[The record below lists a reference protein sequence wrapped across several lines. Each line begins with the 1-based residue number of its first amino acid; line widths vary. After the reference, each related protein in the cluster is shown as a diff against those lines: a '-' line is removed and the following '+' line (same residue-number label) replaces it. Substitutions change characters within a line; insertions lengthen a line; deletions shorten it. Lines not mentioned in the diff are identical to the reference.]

1 MKQDKI
7 AFTDLDA
14 EREVL
19 ALLMNHPN
27 YTKDI
32 QKIINPDVFHFSTTK
47 SVYLTCVELFSE
59 KGTFTQSDIIIRLK
73 SKGSNDWVDVMMA
86 STTRTPMNA
95 QEVILYLAE
104 LKGKRDL
111 LALSREVNNSLVNGE
126 DYFTIVDKINNVTS
140 NELIQNDTN
149 EVLDMKSALS
159 DAINNIGDVMTNGSL
174 SGVPTGYNIL
184 DNVTGGW
191 LKGNVILFAAR
202 PGQGKCFAKG
212 TKIRMYDGSVK
223 NVEDITNGELVMGN
237 DSSSREVYGTTSG
250 VEEMFEI
257 KTNKGEGFICNKSH
271 ILSLVYNKDGVNA
284 EYGWNKDSVVNI
296 SVGEYLK
303 LKPWVQNRLKL
314 YSNEWGNEYS
324 EKTHDIPPYL
334 LGVFLGDG
342 TSLKGDITSIDPEII
357 SYFDNYANSIGCKMV
372 LADRITYRINKQK
385 GFLKNKYKQFL
396 KDIDVLGNKHIPKEY
411 LIDSRKNRLELLAG
425 LIDTDGSLNI
435 VRGNFDSYEITQKRK
450 ILAYNILELSR
461 SLGFYSSINKRL
473 SKMKR
478 IDGSIYECE
487 TYRVKIYG
495 ELSEVPCKIHRKQ
508 CPKINRRV
516 NSNRYGFKIKSLG
529 IGEYYGFAVD
539 KNHLFL
545 LENGIVV
552 HNTICLL
559 EHSRCAGE
567 MNKKVLFLSLEMPVV
582 SLVYRM
588 ISGQLDDST
597 PYSKIKTGRIDINQF
612 NNIQKQAVT
621 NLEKLPI
628 TWYDGA
634 NRDINYLSTLIQ
646 KIVREKN
653 IDMVVVDYL
662 QLITDNSIRSN
673 DETAVVGSVSKKI
686 QQLAKK
692 LNIPFLCAAQLNR
705 QSEGRTSHR
714 PKLSDLRSSGQ
725 IEQDASVVIGLY
737 RDDYYKYEKAKEE
750 GNPNVVYDNVIEYI
764 FMKNRDGDTRTADLY
779 IDVATSKIREVNPT
793 YSSPG
798 F

>member
-27 YTKDI
+27 YTRDI
-32 QKIINPDVFHFSTTK
+32 QKIITPDVFHFATTK

-126 DYFTIVDKINNVTS
+126 DYFTIVDKINNVIS
-140 NELIQNDTN
+140 NELIQTDTN

-202 PGQGKCFAKG
+202 PGQGK
-212 TKIRMYDGSVK
+212 
-223 NVEDITNGELVMGN
+223 
-237 DSSSREVYGTTSG
+237 
-250 VEEMFEI
+250 
-257 KTNKGEGFICNKSH
+257 
-271 ILSLVYNKDGVNA
+271 
-284 EYGWNKDSVVNI
+284 
-296 SVGEYLK
+296 
-303 LKPWVQNRLKL
+303 
-314 YSNEWGNEYS
+314 
-324 EKTHDIPPYL
+324 
-334 LGVFLGDG
+334 
-342 TSLKGDITSIDPEII
+342 
-357 SYFDNYANSIGCKMV
+357 
-372 LADRITYRINKQK
+372 
-385 GFLKNKYKQFL
+385 
-396 KDIDVLGNKHIPKEY
+396 
-411 LIDSRKNRLELLAG
+411 
-425 LIDTDGSLNI
+425 
-435 VRGNFDSYEITQKRK
+435 
-450 ILAYNILELSR
+450 
-461 SLGFYSSINKRL
+461 
-473 SKMKR
+473 
-478 IDGSIYECE
+478 
-487 TYRVKIYG
+487 
-495 ELSEVPCKIHRKQ
+495 
-508 CPKINRRV
+508 
-516 NSNRYGFKIKSLG
+516 
-529 IGEYYGFAVD
+529 
-539 KNHLFL
+539 
-545 LENGIVV
+545 
-552 HNTICLL
+552 TICLL

-582 SLVYRM
+582 SLIYRM

-612 NNIQKQAVT
+612 NSIQKEAVT
-621 NLEKLPI
+621 KLEKLPI

-779 IDVATSKIREVNPT
+779 IDVATSKIRESNPA
-793 YSSPG
+793 YVPPG